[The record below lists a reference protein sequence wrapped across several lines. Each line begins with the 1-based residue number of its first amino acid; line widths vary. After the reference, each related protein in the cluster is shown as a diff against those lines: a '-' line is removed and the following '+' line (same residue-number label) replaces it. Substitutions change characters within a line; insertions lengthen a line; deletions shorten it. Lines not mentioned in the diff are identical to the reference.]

1 MTEHHVSKASFKNPV
16 VRGWGQG
23 GEMTQALYAHMNNKT
38 IKKNPVARAQ
48 DGNRSKACPTSSPR
62 RESRVKSFGFSTCKT
77 GVQNGIRN

>member
-38 IKKNPVARAQ
+38 IKK
-48 DGNRSKACPTSSPR
+48 KSSCQS
-62 RESRVKSFGFSTCKT
+62 SRWQQIQGLSHIIPPEGVKGE
-77 GVQNGIRN
+77 VLWLQHL